1 MIAADVR
8 RAPAARPVARS
19 ASEAAK
25 LRAASA
31 AEAAAAKS
39 REGLSALSRIAG
51 SFAATDVPDSD
62 DDVELSDDSDDSHG
76 GRGRAGAGAAAGGR
90 AGPAPQ
96 TRSGKAGAGAAA
108 AAGAAGAA
116 VAGPAPSAAAP
127 TSAEDAR
134 RGTIVN
140 VTVRMEG
147 SDDFQ
152 FELGTESTLSC
163 LLWALSVHI
172 GKPADG
178 LSLSYA
184 GTKQP
189 PTATL
194 AQAVD
199 GDMEEDEME
208 EEGVLFDAF

>member
-1 MIAADVR
+1 MIAADLR
-8 RAPAARPVARS
+8 RAPSARPVAAS
-19 ASEAAK
+19 ASEAAR

-62 DDVELSDDSDDSHG
+62 DDVDLSDSDDSDS
-76 GRGRAGAGAAAGGR
+76 GRGPAGAGAPASGQAGLT
-90 AGPAPQ
+90 AQ
-96 TRSGKAGAGAAA
+96 TRSGQAAASAAA
-108 AAGAAGAA
+108 AAGAS
-116 VAGPAPSAAAP
+116 SAAASAP
-127 TSAEDAR
+127 PATAEDAR

-147 SDDFQ
+147 SDDFH
-152 FELGTESTLSC
+152 FELGTESPLSC

-172 GKPADG
+172 GKPADQ
-178 LSLSYA
+178 LALSYSGA
-184 GTKQP
+184 KQP